1 MFAIEFISKNY
12 YRKKTAESPM
22 KKKIGQTQNERSF
35 REQHN
40 KKKSF
45 MCIAVYTL

>member
-22 KKKIGQTQNERSF
+22 KKKNWTNA
-35 REQHN
+35 
-40 KKKSF
+40 K
-45 MCIAVYTL
+45 